1 VAERVTSLTMDVCLV
16 EIPFHAGD
24 GRHPSSLGPQRLL
37 EAGAVNVF
45 AERGLLPG
53 STCEMKGAS

>member
-1 VAERVTSLTMDVCLV
+1 MDVCLV
-16 EIPFHAGD
+16 EVPFHAGD